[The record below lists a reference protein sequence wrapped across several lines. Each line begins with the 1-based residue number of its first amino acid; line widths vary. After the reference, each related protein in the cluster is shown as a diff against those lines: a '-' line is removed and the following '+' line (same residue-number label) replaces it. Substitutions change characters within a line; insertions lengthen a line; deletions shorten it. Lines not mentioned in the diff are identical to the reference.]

1 MNYDKRGYN
10 VSKTYPY
17 DYESLRYADDAELR
31 RVYDKFKEFQRAD
44 ANESLRK
51 MSENSLDNFLKN
63 YRLYGFRKKDLPEIN
78 KWTRAALN
86 AGYSYF
92 EITKIKLYDILN
104 IPWSYSVFLGLGF
117 FCLCR
122 FYIKDYLYASIRL
135 IANIL
140 FVIASIFALGTKWIA
155 PVIIIPVVWG
165 FIDLLTL
172 GSRMHKK
179 NGENIIAHCKKLV
192 EAKKSKV

>member
-1 MNYDKRGYN
+1 MNYDKSRHN
-10 VSKTYPY
+10 SNRSYPY
-17 DYESLRYADDAELR
+17 DFNSLRYADDAELR

-44 ANESLRK
+44 ANESSRK
-51 MSENSLDNFLKN
+51 MYEESLNNFLKN
-63 YRLYGFRKKDLPEIN
+63 YRLNGFRKKDLPEIS

-92 EITKIKLYDILN
+92 EIKNVKLYDILN
-104 IPWSYSVFLGLGF
+104 I
-117 FCLCR
+117 CR

-155 PVIIIPVVWG
+155 PVIIIPIVWAI
-165 FIDLLTL
+165 IDVFTL
-172 GSRMHKK
+172 GSRMRKK

-192 EAKKSKV
+192 EAKRG

>member
-1 MNYDKRGYN
+1 MNYDKPRHN
-10 VSKTYPY
+10 SNQSYPY
-17 DYESLRYADDAELR
+17 DFNSLRYADDAELR

-51 MSENSLDNFLKN
+51 MYEESLNNFLKN
-63 YRLYGFRKKDLPEIN
+63 YRLNGFRKKDLPEIS

-92 EITKIKLYDILN
+92 EITKVKLYDILN
-104 IPWSYSVFLGLGF
+104 IPWSYSIFLGLGF

-155 PVIIIPVVWG
+155 PVIIIPIVWAN
-165 FIDLLTL
+165 
-172 GSRMHKK
+172 SR
-179 NGENIIAHCKKLV
+179 
-192 EAKKSKV
+192 KSDA

>member
-10 VSKTYPY
+10 ASKTYPY

-51 MSENSLDNFLKN
+51 MYEERLNNFLKN
-63 YRLYGFRKKDLPEIN
+63 YRLYGFRKKDLPEIS

-104 IPWSYSVFLGLGF
+104 IPMSYSVFLGLGF

-155 PVIIIPVVWG
+155 PVIIIPIVWVIVDV
-165 FIDLLTL
+165 FTL
-172 GSRMHKK
+172 GSRMRKK
-179 NGENIIAHCKKLV
+179 NGKNIIAHCKKLV

>member
-10 VSKTYPY
+10 ASKTYPY
-17 DYESLRYADDAELR
+17 DYEYLRYADDAELR

-51 MSENSLDNFLKN
+51 MYEESLNNFLKN
-63 YRLYGFRKKDLPEIN
+63 YRLNGFRKKDLPEIS

-92 EITKIKLYDILN
+92 EIKNVKLYDILN
-104 IPWSYSVFLGLGF
+104 IPMSYSVFLGLGF

-155 PVIIIPVVWG
+155 PVIIIPIVWVIVDV
-165 FIDLLTL
+165 FTL
-172 GSRMHKK
+172 GSRMRKK

-192 EAKKSKV
+192 EAKRG

>member
-1 MNYDKRGYN
+1 MNYDKPRHN
-10 VSKTYPY
+10 SNQSYPY
-17 DYESLRYADDAELR
+17 DFNSLRYADDAELR

-51 MSENSLDNFLKN
+51 MDEESLNNFLKN
-63 YRLYGFRKKDLPEIN
+63 YRLYGFRKKDLPEIS

-92 EITKIKLYDILN
+92 EITKVKLYDILN
-104 IPWSYSVFLGLGF
+104 IPMSYSVFLGLGF

-140 FVIASIFALGTKWIA
+140 FAIASIFAFGTKWIT
-155 PVIIIPVVWG
+155 PVIIIPIVWAI
-165 FIDLLTL
+165 IDVFTL
-172 GSRMHKK
+172 GSRMRKK

-192 EAKKSKV
+192 EAKRG